1 MTGITLA
8 ALLQVSLAVTD
19 MPKATSAPVA
29 TPYDQAVKLSAESGK
44 PMLILIGADWCPY
57 CKVVE
62 RDVLP
67 VLKER
72 GLMEKVIYVY
82 LDYDRDRQLVSKTLR
97 GEIIPEMIM
106 FRKTEG
112 GWKRSDIS
120 GSYKVAEI
128 EPFIKSNLKDVE
140 PAAKKA
146 EPVAKQP
153 EPVAK
158 QPEPVAKKSLQVA
171 PSLGEGEEIQEI
183 K

>member
-8 ALLQVSLAVTD
+8 ALLQVSLAVAD

-29 TPYDQAVKLSAESGK
+29 TPYDQAMKSAESGK
-44 PMLILIGADWCPY
+44 PILILIGADWCPY
-57 CKVVE
+57 CKVVQ

-67 VLKER
+67 VLQER

-82 LDYDRDRQLVSKTLR
+82 LDYDRDRQLVGKTLR

-128 EPFIKSNLKDVE
+128 EPFIKANLKE
-140 PAAKKA
+140 AELPPAAKA
-146 EPVAKQP
+146 EAAPAVDKKPVG
-153 EPVAK
+153 EPAPADKVS
-158 QPEPVAKKSLQVA
+158 EPKK
-171 PSLGEGEEIQEI
+171 
-183 K
+183 